1 MSIYKSILTSNQIL
15 ICKMLTTE
23 ELMDRFERGPKII
36 DSFIECFT
44 KKLNRVGYTKEDK
57 FYFIMPISKNYFW
70 EESLLHKTRK
80 IDKVKDL
87 EELEIYLA
95 SIGYKNYTES
105 SDYTEMLASNF
116 AFVKQQK
123 KNDYEWEIINC
134 TKEES
139 TGVAFT
145 VPY

>member
-1 MSIYKSILTSNQIL
+1 
-15 ICKMLTTE
+15 MLTTE

-36 DSFIECFT
+36 ESFIECFT
-44 KKLNRVGYTKEDK
+44 KKQNRVGYTKK
-57 FYFIMPISKNYFW
+57 GNFYWIMPFSDNYFQ
-70 EESLLHKTRK
+70 EESSLHKTRK
-80 IDKVKDL
+80 FDKVKDL
-87 EELEIYLA
+87 KELEIYLA
-95 SIGYKNYTES
+95 SIGYNFYTES
-105 SDYTEMLASNF
+105 SDYTKMLASNF